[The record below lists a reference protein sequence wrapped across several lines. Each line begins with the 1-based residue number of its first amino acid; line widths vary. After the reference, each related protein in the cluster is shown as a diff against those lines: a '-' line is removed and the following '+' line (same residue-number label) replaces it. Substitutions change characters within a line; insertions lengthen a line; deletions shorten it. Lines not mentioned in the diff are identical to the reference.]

1 MTVCQN
7 TSFHNI
13 IWPISKI
20 RFLSK
25 KQSHRYCINAHTR
38 NQWHSTDKKNYVF
51 ASANMLFRKSHDN
64 CSPVGESYGKSYGN
78 RYGKSQCEVFV
89 SICIIKL
96 SCECHSSGSHN
107 RSNSVKLRSQ
117 KINSEKWSRYYGYL
131 SNPKEP
137 VGSNLINLTSPQKSF
152 QILRSATKQNSIL
165 HSFQFFHPIQDF
177 GLLV

>member
-51 ASANMLFRKSHDN
+51 ASANMLFRKSHVN
-64 CSPVGESYGKSYGN
+64 CSPSWWILRSWWMSFGMT
-78 RYGKSQCEVFV
+78 
-89 SICIIKL
+89 
-96 SCECHSSGSHN
+96 HSSGSHN